1 MTLDEERQ
9 ILATALLEVHE
20 SKRSARRNAAHVAIT
35 ADQMKE
41 AAQRLEELAGDPDS
55 ADSGPAT
62 TALERLPDAD
72 AIRRAVAELIK
83 ERARESAAR
92 KRAALLELAD

>member
-41 AAQRLEELAGDPDS
+41 AAQRLEELAATPTRPTAVPRRQRSRGCRTPTR
-55 ADSGPAT
+55 SGAPS
-62 TALERLPDAD
+62 P
-72 AIRRAVAELIK
+72 
-83 ERARESAAR
+83 S
-92 KRAALLELAD
+92 